1 MNYEIRN
8 SFISAKIDS
17 FGAQLNSLKKSNEN
31 IEYIWQADSKY
42 WNRHSPILFPIV
54 GRLKEDNYFYK
65 NQKYSMTQHGF
76 ARDCEFEVLRKDD
89 DYLSFRL
96 KSNDK
101 SLEIYPFLFEL
112 DISYELI
119 ENKLVISYEVKNKT
133 NGEMLFSIGAHPA
146 FNWPL
151 YNEEKNDCF
160 FEFENIKNTK
170 RYYLND
176 KGLVY
181 KNEDLEIIENKMS
194 LNEELFK
201 DDALVFN
208 DLNIKQVTFKN
219 TKNKNYI
226 KLQFEKFPYL
236 GLWSKPTGAPF
247 ICIEPW
253 FGIADEQSSN
263 QKLEDKK
270 GMIILQKDENFSCF
284 YSIEI

>member
-1 MNYEIRN
+1 MNYEIKN

-17 FGAQLNSLKKSNEN
+17 FGAQLNSLKNNNQSF
-31 IEYIWQADSKY
+31 EYMWQADPRY
-42 WNRHSPILFPIV
+42 WNRHAPILFPIV
-54 GRLKEDNYFYK
+54 GRLKNDEYFYQG
-65 NQKYSMTQHGF
+65 NKYNMTQHGF
-76 ARDCEFEVLRKDD
+76 ARDCEFELMKKDEE
-89 DYLSFRL
+89 YLNFRL
-96 KSNDK
+96 KSSDK

-133 NGEMLFSIGAHPA
+133 DGKMLFSIGAHPA

-151 YNEEKNDCF
+151 ANEEKNDCF
-160 FEFENIKNTK
+160 FEFENIKDTK
-170 RYYLND
+170 RYFLND

-181 KNEDLEIIENKMS
+181 ESTDLEIKDNKIA

-208 DLNIKQVTFKN
+208 DLNIKQVIFKN
-219 TKNKNYI
+219 SKNKNYI

-236 GLWSKPTGAPF
+236 GLWSKPSGAPF
-247 ICIEPW
+247 LCIEPW
-253 FGIADEQSSN
+253 FGVADEEGSN
-263 QKLEDKK
+263 QKLEEKK
-270 GMIILQKDENFSCF
+270 GIITLEKNEKFSCF

>member
-1 MNYEIRN
+1 MNYEIKN

-17 FGAQLNSLKKSNEN
+17 FGAQLNSLKNNNQSF
-31 IEYIWQADSKY
+31 EYMWQADPRY
-42 WNRHSPILFPIV
+42 WNRHAPILFPIV
-54 GRLKEDNYFYK
+54 GRLKNDEYFYQG
-65 NQKYSMTQHGF
+65 NKYNMTQHGF
-76 ARDCEFEVLRKDD
+76 ARDCEFELMRKDE

-96 KSNDK
+96 KNSDK

-133 NGEMLFSIGAHPA
+133 DGKMLFSIGAHPA

-151 YNEEKNDCF
+151 ANEEKNDCF
-160 FEFENIKNTK
+160 FEFENIKDTK
-170 RYYLND
+170 RYFLND

-181 KNEDLEIIENKMS
+181 ESTDLEIKDNKIA

-208 DLNIKQVTFKN
+208 DLNIKQITFKN
-219 TKNKNYI
+219 SKNNNYI
-226 KLQFEKFPYL
+226 KLEFEKFPYL
-236 GLWSKPTGAPF
+236 GLWSKPSGAPF
-247 ICIEPW
+247 LCIEPW
-253 FGIADEQSSN
+253 FGVADEEDSS
-263 QKLEDKK
+263 QKLEEKK
-270 GMIILQKDENFSCF
+270 GIITLEKDEIFSCF